1 LPVGPPVGEEN
12 RNFNDVGRHHFA
24 ADLDPTFYFDAD
36 PDLDPSLKQGQA
48 HGLPILFY

>member
-1 LPVGPPVGEEN
+1 LLVGPPVGKEN

-24 ADLDPTFYFDAD
+24 ADLDPTFYCDAD
-36 PDLDPSLKQGQA
+36 PDSDPSLKQGQV